1 MENQRTIQ
9 MTTNFEGLI
18 HLLAD
23 GLYSTSD
30 IFVRELIQNGHD
42 GIIRRQ
48 AEMNDPGFQGSIS
61 VDFDRASRTITF
73 TDNGIGMNEE
83 EIEKFL
89 SVIGSTGTGTQ
100 REELEQRFSDELI
113 GQFGIGLLSSF
124 LVAEKVD
131 VLTRRLNS
139 DKAFLWSNSGSTE
152 CILRYDVTRPD
163 TGSAVTVYLR
173 PEFNYLLDRA
183 KLEEII
189 VRYCDFITVPIRING
204 GEHVNAIYAPWDK
217 HYNSKEQEIDSYEEF
232 VNRRFPDM
240 SMDVFPV
247 KIDAEAAG
255 KSVQARGVLYISN
268 RRLAGLNS
276 TGVADIFVRKMLVKE
291 GDASL
296 LPTWAKFVRGVID
309 SPDLRPTA
317 GRDNVNQEDPA
328 FKAIQTALGD
338 VIVDRLAY
346 LAEHR
351 PDKFAYIN
359 QWHHDNLKGMAM
371 VNDEFFD
378 RAADLLL
385 FETNYEK
392 NDGLLSLRQYLS
404 KNPLLEDGRVP
415 IYYFAYYDSAAQYYR
430 MAAEKGLTVINAG
443 RNFDEELLEKYG
455 KKYPET
461 VALEKLDV
469 LDKGVFFEELAEDER
484 EKYRPI
490 ERALT
495 ESLTTARRNL
505 VVTTKRFTPVEIPAV
520 IIESEVEKTDRELEA
535 LLSAPKM
542 RENFGDIFSSVRR
555 RIRERPIQLALN
567 ANSYLI
573 ELLSKYGDKLAREE
587 AGSVLTTLYN
597 NALLYSHRLDEK
609 NRSLVHDGVTAL
621 MIRLLQLMDEKAAL
635 HSQLEQERAASI
647 QRKQENSTRDAQK
660 PDYIRLFMMTPF
672 AESYKPVEDALRKVF
687 EQKPFWFEVRLARD
701 YYDAGT
707 LVKNVQTQ
715 IASSHGFLA
724 EISELSPNV
733 MMEAGA
739 VLMSGD
745 KRPMFVIRAK
755 DGKKPPVDFG
765 DLLTFSY
772 ASREA
777 GADAIAEEIK
787 KQIFTD
793 GRLSNADFRKLCA
806 ERDENGMKRFLSRA
820 LLESLSANYIQL
832 KSADIEKICKAYA
845 TVEAFLEADDAAL
858 SALKTNAPMFLLKG
872 AQEELRKQTQEES
885 HGG

>member
-1 MENQRTIQ
+1 MDEK
-9 MTTNFEGLI
+9 
-18 HLLAD
+18 
-23 GLYSTSD
+23 D
-30 IFVRELIQNGHD
+30 IKE
-42 GIIRRQ
+42 
-48 AEMNDPGFQGSIS
+48 
-61 VDFDRASRTITF
+61 
-73 TDNGIGMNEE
+73 
-83 EIEKFL
+83 FL
-89 SVIGSTGTGTQ
+89 SVIGSTGTGIQ
-100 REELEQRFSDELI
+100 RRELEQRFSDELI

-131 VLTRRLNS
+131 VLTRKLDS
-139 DKAFLWSNSGSTE
+139 EKSFLWSNSGSTE
-152 CILRYDVTRPD
+152 CILRYDVTRPE
-163 TGSAVTVYLR
+163 TGSSVTVYLR
-173 PEFNYLLDRA
+173 PEFQYLLDRA

-217 HYNSKEQEIDSYEEF
+217 HYNSKEQEIDSYERF

-247 KIDAEAAG
+247 EIDTTAAG
-255 KSVQARGVLYISN
+255 KPVQARGVLYISN
-268 RRLAGLNS
+268 RRGLNS

-296 LPTWAKFVRGVID
+296 LPSWAKFVRGVID
-309 SPDLRPTA
+309 SPNLRPTA
-317 GRDNVNQEDPA
+317 GRDNVKQEDPA
-328 FKAIQTALGD
+328 FKAIQTALGN
-338 VIVDRLAY
+338 VIVDRLGY

-371 VNDEFFD
+371 ANDEFFD
-378 RAADLLL
+378 KAADLLL

-404 KNPLLEDGRVP
+404 KNPPLEDGRAP

-430 MAAEKGLTVINAG
+430 MAAEKGLTVVNAG
-443 RNFDEELLEKYG
+443 HQYDEELLEKYG
-455 KKYPET
+455 KKHPET
-461 VALEKLDV
+461 AMEKLDV
-469 LDKGVFFEELAEDER
+469 LDKGVFFEELAEAER

-490 ERALT
+490 ERALA
-495 ESLTTARRNL
+495 EGLTTTGRRNL
-505 VVTTKRFTPVEIPAV
+505 VVTTKRFEPVEIPAV
-520 IIESEVEKTDRELEA
+520 IIESEVDKTDRELEA

-573 ELLSKYGDKLAREE
+573 ELLLKYGDKLARED
-587 AGSVLTTLYN
+587 ADGVLMTLYN

-621 MIRLLQLMDEKAAL
+621 MIRLLQLLEEKAAL
-635 HSQLEQERAASI
+635 NAQLEQERAASI
-647 QRKQENSTRDAQK
+647 QRKQENAARETDK

-672 AESYKPVEDALRKVF
+672 AESYKPVENALRKIF
-687 EQKPFWFEVRLARD
+687 ELPPFWFEVRLARD

-707 LVKNVQTQ
+707 LVKNVRTQ

-745 KRPMFVIRAK
+745 ERPVFAIRAK
-755 DGKKPPVDFG
+755 DGQTPPVDFG

-772 ASREA
+772 ESREA
-777 GADAIAEEIK
+777 GADAIAEKIR

-793 GRLSNADFRKLCA
+793 GRLSNADLRKLCA
-806 ERDENGMKRFLSRA
+806 VRDGNHMKKFLSRA
-820 LLESLSANYIQL
+820 LLESLSENYIQL
-832 KSADIEKICKAYA
+832 PSADIEKICRQYA

-858 SALKTNAPMFLLKG
+858 SALKTNASMFLLKG
-872 AQEELRKQTQEES
+872 AQDELRKQTTE
-885 HGG
+885 GGHVG